1 MKYLTNI
8 DLVQNELQN
17 AVVQPLAVAPAGT
30 LGQIYYNST
39 EKVLYQHDGT
49 QWVAVGVLY
58 TMGLGTQSANTVP
71 LKLVGNDGTTNTVTL
86 AGTGGITLTASG
98 DTLTI
103 SGTNTDTTYT
113 FTGVASSSNYVI
125 TITPSVGTAQTITLS
140 LADASNAGLMS
151 PAQYTKLSG
160 IEAGAQVNQNAFGK
174 VKVGATE
181 IDADSAIDTLE
192 LIAGSNVTITP
203 DASNDSVSFAATDTT
218 YNTVTQAELEAG
230 TSTSNRVITP
240 KVIHDYV
247 AAIAGGADAMRYKG
261 TIGTGGTVS
270 TLPNTHEVG
279 DTYMV
284 ITAGTYAG
292 QTCEVGDLLIAL
304 GTTGTSSSDW
314 TAVQTNID
322 GAITS
327 ITGTSPISVTGSG
340 ASRTVSHDNSGVS
353 AGSYGDSS
361 NQTPAFG
368 GTFKALYQ
376 TVNATGHT
384 TGLSEHTVTIPNTTA
399 TTSNPGLMSVAQ
411 VNKLDNT
418 TIYIATTIM
427 DAGTT
432 SASLAGEVGSEIIS
446 KFAYDATTFQEV
458 AIDWEYVSPDEW
470 VGSIAQAYSEDIVL
484 VGYYIKA
491 AIVPI

>member
-125 TITPSVGTAQTITLS
+125 TITPSVGAAQTITLS

-181 IDADSAIDTLE
+181 IDADSAIDMLE
-192 LIAGSNVTITP
+192 LIAGSNITLTP
-203 DASNDSVSFAATDTT
+203 DASNDSVEISATDTT

-340 ASRTVSHDNSGVS
+340 ASRTVAHDNSGVS

-361 NQTPAFG
+361 NQTPTWG
-368 GTFKALYQ
+368 DTFKSLYQ
-376 TVNATGHT
+376 TVDAKGHT
-384 TGLSEHTVTIPNTTA
+384 TSLSEHTVTIPNSVA
-399 TTSNPGLMSVAQ
+399 TNSASGLMSSALFT
-411 VNKLDNT
+411 KLDNT
-418 TIYIATTIM
+418 AVYITDATIT
-427 DAGTT
+427 AGQT
-432 SASLAGEVGSEIIS
+432 SASLTSEANSEIIS
-446 KFAYDATTFQEV
+446 KYALDTTTYQEV
-458 AIDWEYVSPDEW
+458 VVDWEYAGTNDW
-470 VGSIAQAYSEDIVL
+470 IATIAEPYVDDIML

-491 AIVPI
+491 PIQPI